1 MFGSVTGAT
10 PAWSEPTGVT
20 TSLVPGTSA
29 WPGPATARTPATSAA
44 SVAARTTNRCM
55 SCLPIGCPLP
65 PRRGYAG
72 EGAAGWRGGGGAG
85 RAAPPPKCLG
95 AGGGRG
101 EELDRAEEPVGLV
114 VRAGREEQRVHG
126 AVVRGAVAELERPQA
141 VDRDLQPVL
150 VADDALVVPAP
161 VGELPEG
168 LDDAVAEVPD
178 QQVARERAEPGGR
191 GHREAPRGVHA
202 AVRRDAV
209 QELAVQ
215 IEHVD
220 DPGPRRVHLVA
231 ARFLLLGVRDE
242 DAVADRLDPER

>member
-10 PAWSEPTGVT
+10 PAWSETSGVT
-20 TSLVPGTSA
+20 TNLVPGTSA

-72 EGAAGWRGGGGAG
+72 KGAADWRGGGGAG

-126 AVVRGAVAELERPQA
+126 AVVRGSVAELERPQA

-150 VADDALVVPAP
+150 VADDALVIPGAVR
-161 VGELPEG
+161 ELPER
-168 LDDAVAEVPD
+168 LDDAVAEVAD

-191 GHREAPRGVHA
+191 RLSEAPRRVQP
-202 AVRRDAV
+202 AVRGDAG

-215 IEHVD
+215 VVRVD
-220 DPGPRRVHLVA
+220 DPR
-231 ARFLLLGVRDE
+231 ARQL
-242 DAVADRLDPER
+242 